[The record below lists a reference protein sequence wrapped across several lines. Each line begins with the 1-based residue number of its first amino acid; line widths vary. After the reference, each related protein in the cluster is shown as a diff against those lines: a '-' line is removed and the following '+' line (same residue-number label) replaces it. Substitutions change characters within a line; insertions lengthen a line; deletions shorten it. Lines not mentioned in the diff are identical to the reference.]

1 MKHWR
6 GMFETFEEV
15 DAETEEE
22 AIEKIAAKIAD
33 VLLKERPASIICWE
47 VSK

>member
-1 MKHWR
+1 MIHWR
-6 GMFETFEEV
+6 GYFETFQEV

-33 VLLKERPASIICWE
+33 VLRLERPTSIVCWE
-47 VSK
+47 VEK